1 MSHHKK
7 HCCGKSFFGDFKNI
21 PDELLPQFIIH
32 TIDRGAEGSDS
43 RGDNSTYNPTGSD
56 LADSLISGYAW
67 DTQSQSTTW
76 PSNLKTDTNPQIP
89 IIFYK
94 LCDLDTSKNY
104 TGTLTNSGW
113 VNAIDTPTPLL
124 DSSTWSSSS
133 EFTSVSTKYKN
144 MWETIFSDTEDIINV
159 KFVNVDS
166 TLTPTQIT
174 NYEISAVRG
183 SNIDTDTT
191 DFSNACTSLPILL
204 INLYQKNDGGT
215 SGFAWYPYNSTS
227 SNTTKYIVSG
237 SIYINIYN
245 YTDSSS
251 QISSQ
256 ISTWDEMDQLF
267 EKGKSTWHTSVHEL
281 GHALGLEH
289 PFSGI
294 IADGVDNNG
303 DPGTSTMIQ
312 APFTCM
318 AYVNGPFYD
327 YKTYNIS
334 WGIIDI
340 KALVFLYGANPNT
353 QPPNANDTYNLSDLF
368 KLSSFFDQDSDNTL
382 TIDKNIENSID
393 LRHFQFSS
401 NDDESIQNPATNFN
415 AEWDIAPY
423 AFGQV
428 MRSSDVYYV
437 VRKST
442 TPSLSNFS
450 GVGTS
455 SPTSWDN
462 TFTSIEDLT
471 IGTKYQ
477 LTKSLV
483 DTAANDSLIGKL
495 KTSLLCTWGAT
506 FNEGSYYGSL
516 DIRRVKGKTFNI
528 YENSL
533 IKNIN
538 ASTVTTNQYM
548 TLNDLDNIATLGS
561 GNDNIDAGA
570 GTDTV
575 VISENGEDWI
585 TQSYNA
591 STSTVTIAT
600 TDAQNNPT
608 QTKTLTNV
616 ENIQFNDGTY
626 KINTSILPAEI
637 AWDTCFPI
645 DTPIITDQGIV
656 KIQDLST
663 QFNTINKKP
672 IVCVTKTLTNDK
684 YLIQFKK
691 NSLALNIPSKNT
703 IVSAKHK
710 VMYKQ
715 QLVEA
720 KKIYENEQK
729 SNFLISKIP
738 NKNKYLYNILLEK
751 HSKIKVN
758 NLICETLDPSNIVAK
773 LYNPTTKMSN
783 LKRNKV
789 LKYLKSGY
797 QQIPFRKRYAKN

>member
-1 MSHHKK
+1 MSNEKK
-7 HCCGKSFFGDFKNI
+7 TCCGKSFFGDFKNI

-32 TIDRGAEGSDS
+32 TIGRGTGGSDS

-67 DTQSQSTTW
+67 DTQSQTTTW
-76 PSNLKTDTNPQIP
+76 PPNLKTDTTPQVP

-94 LCDLDTSKNY
+94 ICDLDTSKNY
-104 TGTLTNSGW
+104 TNTLRNYGSLGSSE
-113 VNAIDTPTPLL
+113 AIPLL
-124 DSSTWSSSS
+124 ESSLWSSSS
-133 EFTSVSTKYKN
+133 ESTSISTKYKN

-159 KFVNVDS
+159 KFVNVDDS
-166 TLTPTQIT
+166 TLTSTQIT
-174 NYEISAVRG
+174 NYGISDLRG
-183 SNIDTDTT
+183 TDIDTDSA
-191 DFSNACTSLPILL
+191 DFSTACTTLPILL
-204 INLYQKNDGGT
+204 INLYQENDADRT
-215 SGFAWYPYNSTS
+215 AGFAWYPYSLN
-227 SNTTKYIVSG
+227 SNTDKFIVSG

-245 YTDSSS
+245 YRGAY
-251 QISSQ
+251 Q

-267 EKGKSTWHTSVHEL
+267 EKGKSTWHTCVHEL

-303 DPGTSTMIQ
+303 DPGTSTMLQ
-312 APFTCM
+312 SPFTCM
-318 AYVNGPFYD
+318 AYVSGATTN
-327 YKTYNIS
+327 YKTKNSS

-353 QPPNANDTYNLSDLF
+353 QTSISNDSYNLSDLF
-368 KLSSFFDQDSDNTL
+368 KLSAFFDQDSDNTL
-382 TIDKNIENSID
+382 IIDQNIENSID

-401 NDDESIQNPATNFN
+401 NDDASIQNPATNFN
-415 AEWDIAPY
+415 VEWDIAPV

-428 MRSSDVYYV
+428 MTSSDSYLV

-455 SPTSWDN
+455 SPTDWDN

-471 IGTKYQ
+471 IGTKYK
-477 LTKSLV
+477 LTKSDV

-506 FNEGSYYGSL
+506 FNQGYYYSTL

-538 ASTVTTNQYM
+538 ASSVTTNQYM
-548 TLNDLDNIATLGS
+548 TLNHLDNTATLGS

-575 VISENGEDWI
+575 VISGNGEDWT

-600 TDAQNNPT
+600 IAKDAQNNPL

-626 KINTSILPAEI
+626 KINTDISPAEI

-645 DTPIITDQGIV
+645 DTPITTDQGIV
-656 KIQDLST
+656 KIQDLDT

-672 IVCVTKTLTNDK
+672 ILCVTKTLTNDK

-691 NSLALNIPSKNT
+691 NSLGLNIPSKNT

-710 VMYKQ
+710 VMYKK
-715 QLVEA
+715 QLIEA
-720 KKIYENEQK
+720 KKIYENEQA

-751 HSKIKVN
+751 HSTIKVN

-789 LKYLKSGY
+789 LNYLKSGY
-797 QQIPFRKRYAKN
+797 QQIPFSKRYI

>member
-1 MSHHKK
+1 MKWLSHKSLKLEFWVRFPVRTLVANYTLFFCKLFYCKLFYCLNNLYMSHHKK

-32 TIDRGAEGSDS
+32 TIDRGAGGSDS
-43 RGDNSTYNPTGSD
+43 RVDNGTYNPTGSD

-76 PSNLKTDTNPQIP
+76 PSNLKTDTTPPIP

-94 LCDLDTSKNY
+94 ICDLETSKNY
-104 TGTLTNSGW
+104 TGTLRNSGW

-124 DSSTWSSSS
+124 DSSSWTLS
-133 EFTSVSTKYKN
+133 EPTSISTKYKN

-159 KFVNVDS
+159 RFVNVDS
-166 TLTPTQIT
+166 TLTDTQIT
-174 NYEISAVRG
+174 NYGISAVRG
-183 SNIDTDTT
+183 SNIDTETEV
-191 DFSNACTSLPILL
+191 FSNACTTLPILL

-227 SNTTKYIVSG
+227 TNTNKYIVSG

-245 YTDSSS
+245 YTVS
-251 QISSQ
+251 SSQ
-256 ISTWDEMDQLF
+256 ISTWNEMDQLF
-267 EKGKSTWHTSVHEL
+267 EKGTSTWHTCVHEL

-289 PFSGI
+289 PFSGV

-303 DPGTSTMIQ
+303 DPGTSKMIQ

-318 AYVNGPFYD
+318 AYVRGSFND
-327 YKTYNIS
+327 YKTFNSS

-353 QPPNANDTYNLSDLF
+353 QNTNSNDTYNLSDLF

-382 TIDKNIENSID
+382 IIDQNIENSID

-401 NDDESIQNPATNFN
+401 NDDASIQYPSTNFN
-415 AEWDIAPY
+415 VEWDIAPY

-428 MRSSDVYYV
+428 MTSSDVYYV

-450 GVGTS
+450 GVTS
-455 SPTSWDN
+455 SSFTSWDN

-471 IGTKYQ
+471 IGTQYQ

-483 DTAANDSLIGKL
+483 DNAANDSLIGKL
-495 KTSLLCTWGAT
+495 KTSLLCTWNAT
-506 FNEGSYYGSL
+506 FDGCYYYTNL
-516 DIRRVKGKTFNI
+516 DIRRIKGKTFNI

-538 ASTVTTNQYM
+538 ASSVTTNQYM
-548 TLNDLDNIATLGS
+548 TLNDLDNTATLGS

-575 VISENGEDWI
+575 VISGNGEDWT

-591 STSTVTIAT
+591 STSTVTLSLIHISE
-600 TDAQNNPT
+600 PT
-608 QTKTLTNV
+608 RP
-616 ENIQFNDGTY
+616 Y
-626 KINTSILPAEI
+626 
-637 AWDTCFPI
+637 
-645 DTPIITDQGIV
+645 
-656 KIQDLST
+656 
-663 QFNTINKKP
+663 
-672 IVCVTKTLTNDK
+672 
-684 YLIQFKK
+684 
-691 NSLALNIPSKNT
+691 
-703 IVSAKHK
+703 
-710 VMYKQ
+710 
-715 QLVEA
+715 
-720 KKIYENEQK
+720 
-729 SNFLISKIP
+729 
-738 NKNKYLYNILLEK
+738 
-751 HSKIKVN
+751 
-758 NLICETLDPSNIVAK
+758 
-773 LYNPTTKMSN
+773 
-783 LKRNKV
+783 
-789 LKYLKSGY
+789 
-797 QQIPFRKRYAKN
+797 

>member
-7 HCCGKSFFGDFKNI
+7 HCCGKSFFGNFKNI

-43 RGDNSTYNPTGSD
+43 PLDNGTFNPTGSD

-67 DTQSQSTTW
+67 DTQSKSTTW
-76 PSNLKTDTNPQIP
+76 PLKLKTDTQIP

-94 LCDLDTSKNY
+94 ICDLDTSKNY

-113 VNAIDTPTPLL
+113 FNAIDTPTPLL
-124 DSSTWSSSS
+124 DSSSSWTLS
-133 EFTSVSTKYKN
+133 EPTSISTKYKN

-159 KFVNVDS
+159 KFVNVDDSS
-166 TLTPTQIT
+166 TLTSTQIT
-174 NYEISAVRG
+174 NYGISAVRG
-183 SNIDTDTT
+183 SNIATDST
-191 DFSNACTSLPILL
+191 DFSTACTTLPILL

-215 SGFAWYPYNSTS
+215 SGFAWYPYNLTST
-227 SNTTKYIVSG
+227 NTNKYIVSG

-245 YTDSSS
+245 YTVS
-251 QISSQ
+251 SSQ
-256 ISTWDEMDQLF
+256 ISTWGEMDQLF
-267 EKGKSTWHTSVHEL
+267 EKGKSTWHTCVHEL

-289 PFSGI
+289 PFNGV
-294 IADGVDNNG
+294 IADGVDYSN

-318 AYVNGPFYD
+318 AYKRGDNSVYQ
-327 YKTYNIS
+327 TYNYS

-353 QPPNANDTYNLSDLF
+353 QTSNSNDTYNLSDLY
-368 KLSSFFDQDSDNTL
+368 KLNTFFDQDNDNTL
-382 TIDKNIENSID
+382 IIDENKENFID
-393 LRHFQFSS
+393 LRPFLFNA
-401 NDDESIQNPATNFN
+401 NDDASVQTP
-415 AEWDIAPY
+415 
-423 AFGQV
+423 
-428 MRSSDVYYV
+428 SV
-437 VRKST
+437 VAHIEEAMIWITDFDGADLMQANDFYIVWRKST
-442 TPSLSNFS
+442 PFNFTGVINDSNL
-450 GVGTS
+450 VD
-455 SPTSWDN
+455 WDN
-462 TFTSIEDLT
+462 SFTSIEHLDINKKYRISKSKLEDSSSTIDL
-471 IGTKYQ
+471 
-477 LTKSLV
+477 
-483 DTAANDSLIGKL
+483 LIYTL
-495 KTSLLCTWGAT
+495 KTSIYVTWGAT
-506 FNEGSYYGSL
+506 FNGGHYYPFL
-516 DIRRVKGKTFNI
+516 DIRQIKLKTFNI

-575 VISENGEDWI
+575 VISGNGEDWI
-585 TQSYNA
+585 IQSYNA

-626 KINTSILPAEI
+626 KINTGILPAEI

-645 DTPIITDQGIV
+645 DTPITTDQGIV

-672 IVCVTKTLTNDK
+672 ILCVTKTLTNDQ

>member
-7 HCCGKSFFGDFKNI
+7 HCCGKSFFGNFKNI

-43 RGDNSTYNPTGSD
+43 RGYNSTYNPTGSD

-76 PSNLKTDTNPQIP
+76 PSNLKTDTTPPIP

-94 LCDLDTSKNY
+94 ICDLETSKNY
-104 TGTLTNSGW
+104 TGTLTNSGLYF
-113 VNAIDTPTPLL
+113 AAASTPTPLL
-124 DSSTWSSSS
+124 DSSSWTLS
-133 EFTSVSTKYKN
+133 EPTSISTKYKN

-159 KFVNVDS
+159 KFVNVDDSS
-166 TLTPTQIT
+166 TLTSTQIT

-183 SNIDTDTT
+183 SNIDTDTNI
-191 DFSNACTSLPILL
+191 FSNACTTLPILL

-227 SNTTKYIVSG
+227 TNTNKYIVSG

-245 YTDSSS
+245 YNGTN
-251 QISSQ
+251 Q
-256 ISTWDEMDQLF
+256 ISTWNEMDQLF
-267 EKGKSTWHTSVHEL
+267 EKGTSTWHTCVHEL

-289 PFSGI
+289 PFNGV

-303 DPGTSTMIQ
+303 DPGTSKMIQ

-318 AYVNGPFYD
+318 AYVRGPNYD
-327 YKTYNIS
+327 YKTFNSS

-353 QPPNANDTYNLSDLF
+353 QTSNSNDSYNLSDLF
-368 KLSSFFDQDSDNTL
+368 KLSAFFDQDNDNTL
-382 TIDKNIENSID
+382 TIDQNIENSID

-401 NDDESIQNPATNFN
+401 NDDASIQYPSTNFN
-415 AEWDIAPY
+415 VEWDIVPY

-428 MRSSDVYYV
+428 MTSSDVYYV

-450 GVGTS
+450 GVGAS
-455 SPTSWDN
+455 SPTSWDAR
-462 TFTSIEDLT
+462 FSSIEDLT
-471 IGTKYQ
+471 IDTKYQ
-477 LTKSLV
+477 LTKNLV
-483 DTAANDSLIGKL
+483 DTAANDSLIDKL

-506 FNEGSYYGSL
+506 FNGGSYYTNL
-516 DIRRVKGKTFNI
+516 DIRRVKGNTFNI

-538 ASTVTTNQYM
+538 ASSVTTNQYM

-575 VISENGEDWI
+575 VISGNGEDWI
-585 TQSYNA
+585 IQSYNA

-616 ENIQFNDGTY
+616 ENIQFKDGTY
-626 KINTSILPAEI
+626 KINTGISPAEI

-645 DTPIITDQGIV
+645 DTPITTDQGIV

-672 IVCVTKTLTNDK
+672 ILCVTKTLTNDQ

>member
-1 MSHHKK
+1 MSNEKK
-7 HCCGKSFFGDFKNI
+7 PCCGKSFFGDFKNI
-21 PDELLPQFIIH
+21 SDELLPQFIIH
-32 TIDRGAEGSDS
+32 TIDRGAEGTDS

-67 DTQSQSTTW
+67 DTRSQSTTW
-76 PSNLKTDTNPQIP
+76 PSNLKTDTNPKIP

-94 LCDLDTSKNY
+94 ICDLDTSKNY
-104 TGTLTNSGW
+104 TNTLKNYNQLNSSD
-113 VNAIDTPTPLL
+113 ATPLL
-124 DSSTWSSSS
+124 ESSSWSSSS
-133 EFTSVSTKYKN
+133 ESSSVSTKYKN

-159 KFVNVDS
+159 KFVNVDDS
-166 TLTPTQIT
+166 TLTSTQIT
-174 NYEISAVRG
+174 NYGISAVRG
-183 SNIDTDTT
+183 SNIDTTT
-191 DFSNACTSLPILL
+191 TAFTNACISLPILL
-204 INLYQKNDGGT
+204 INLYQKNDLGT
-215 SGFAWYPYNSTS
+215 SGFAWYPYNSS
-227 SNTTKYIVSG
+227 SPNTTKYIVSG

-245 YTDSSS
+245 YNGAN
-251 QISSQ
+251 Q

-267 EKGKSTWHTSVHEL
+267 EKGKSTWHTCVHEL

-318 AYVNGPFYD
+318 AYRRGDISVYQTN
-327 YKTYNIS
+327 NSS

-353 QPPNANDTYNLSDLF
+353 QTSNSNDTYNLSDLY
-368 KLSSFFDQDSDNTL
+368 KLNTFFDQDNDNTL
-382 TIDKNIENSID
+382 IIDENKENFID
-393 LRHFQFSS
+393 LRPFLFNA
-401 NDDESIQNPATNFN
+401 NDDASVQTPSVVAHIEEAMIWITDFEN
-415 AEWDIAPY
+415 ADLM
-423 AFGQV
+423 QV
-428 MRSSDVYYV
+428 NDVYIV
-437 VRKST
+437 WRKST
-442 TPSLSNFS
+442 PFNFTGITNTSNW
-450 GVGTS
+450 VE
-455 SPTSWDN
+455 WDN
-462 TFTSIEDLT
+462 NFTSIENLDINKKYLISKSKLENSSNT
-471 IGTKYQ
+471 I
-477 LTKSLV
+477 
-483 DTAANDSLIGKL
+483 DPLIYTL
-495 KTSLLCTWGAT
+495 KTSIYVTWSAT
-506 FNEGSYYGSL
+506 FNGYTEYSFF
-516 DIRRVKGKTFNI
+516 DIRQIKLKTFNI

-538 ASTVTTNQYM
+538 ASSVTTNQYM
-548 TLNDLDNIATLGS
+548 TLNDLDNTATLGS

-575 VISENGEDWI
+575 VISGNGEDWT
-585 TQSYNA
+585 TQSYDA
-591 STSTVTIAT
+591 STSTVTIETIAK
-600 TDAQNNPT
+600 DAQNNPL

-626 KINTSILPAEI
+626 KINTSISPAEI

-645 DTPIITDQGIV
+645 DTPINTDQGIV
-656 KIQDLST
+656 KIQDLDT

-710 VMYKQ
+710 VMYKK

-720 KKIYENEQK
+720 KKIYEKEQALN
-729 SNFLISKIP
+729 SLISKIP
-738 NKNKYLYNILLEK
+738 NKNKYLYNVLLEK

-797 QQIPFRKRYAKN
+797 QNLAF